1 MPTDAPSEGRFS
13 IVKKVP
19 FFYGWI
25 ILPVAAFALFM
36 SGPGQTYT
44 ISIFVDPMIAELGW
58 SRTIVSGLYTA
69 GSLTAGAF
77 MILAGRLLDRY
88 GARIML
94 TAVAALF
101 GLAALWMSQVN
112 SQVELYLGLAALR
125 ALGQGAIG
133 LFSTT
138 LIATWFAEKR
148 GKTVAV
154 GAAGMACS
162 QSIFPV
168 VTQRLIN
175 SIGWRN
181 TWATLGFSLWSLLL
195 IPVAFFT
202 RRSPESIGQLPDGI
216 KKNTSG
222 DIPGKQGKV
231 AKIEASFTLQ
241 QARRTHAFWLLLISG
256 ISVPMLSTG
265 LFFNHVSVMGSM
277 GISPEIAAS
286 VYIVIGPLVLLGAF
300 TSGFMAD
307 RVANRYLLAAVQL
320 MIVGSM
326 LWVFTISSTWQALI
340 YGVLMG
346 FTIGFSSNVNTVI
359 WANYFGRRWLGSIR
373 GVAVTCMVAASALG
387 PLPFGYLFDRTGSY
401 SLAILISLSL
411 PLICLIT
418 SLMAKPPLV
427 DMMDKDIYDSV

>member
-1 MPTDAPSEGRFS
+1 MPTDTPSEGRFS

-25 ILPVAAFALFM
+25 ILPVAALAMFM
-36 SGPGQTYT
+36 SGPGQTYN

-58 SRTIVSGLYTA
+58 SRTMVSGLYTA

-77 MILAGRLLDRY
+77 MILAGRLLDKY

-101 GLAALWMSQVN
+101 GMAALWMSQVN
-112 SQVELYLGLAALR
+112 NQVELYLGLAALR

-138 LIATWFAEKR
+138 LIATWFVEKR

-154 GAAGMACS
+154 GAIGMAAS
-162 QSIFPV
+162 QSIFPI
-168 VTQRLIN
+168 VTHRLIN

-181 TWATLGFSLWSLLL
+181 TWASLGFALWTLLL
-195 IPVAFFT
+195 IPVALFT
-202 RRSPESIGQLPDGI
+202 RRSPESIGQLPDGR
-216 KKNTSG
+216 KKNSS
-222 DIPGKQGKV
+222 DIPGKQGKENKPEV
-231 AKIEASFTLQ
+231 SFSLH
-241 QARRTHAFWLLLISG
+241 QAMNTRTFWLLLISG
-256 ISVPMLSTG
+256 TSLPLLSTG
-265 LFFNHVSVMGSM
+265 LFFHHVSVMGSM

-286 VYIVIGPLVLLGAF
+286 VYIVKGPMILLGAF
-300 TSGFMAD
+300 TAGFMAD
-307 RVANRYLLAAVQL
+307 KVANRYLLAAVQL
-320 MIVGSM
+320 MVVGAM
-326 LWVFTISSTWQALI
+326 LWIFTISSTWQALV

-373 GVAVTCMVAASALG
+373 GVAVTCMVAAAAMG
-387 PLPFGYLFDRTGSY
+387 PLPFGFIFDRTGSY

-411 PLICLIT
+411 PLLCLIT
-418 SLMAKPPLV
+418 SLMAKPPPV